1 MSYYSQQNNN
11 QYGSAGGSIPNTAPG
26 LQFLPSQF
34 EISTRNANN
43 NNTATAYPTA
53 AGSGTMGN
61 KGFFGTNKNPT
72 SFSASPSASTI
83 NPAFSFSGQQQ
94 QERLSTGFLA
104 AFGTSGYPGEP
115 PLLEELGFNFTH
127 IKQKTLIVLN
137 PSATVDQNIMADS
150 DLAGPIFFC
159 LLFGTFLLLSG
170 KVHFGYIYGSAIVG
184 TISQYVILNLMSS
197 YKSID
202 LTRVASVL
210 GYCMLPLV
218 FISAIGVV
226 VSMDNIVGY
235 VLSALSIIWC
245 TKSASAIFVSVLQL
259 SDMTMLVAYPL
270 ALFYGVFSIMT
281 IFAEDVVNN

>member
-1 MSYYSQQNNN
+1 MSYYSQQKDN
-11 QYGSAGGSIPNTAPG
+11 QYIPTENNIPKTTPG

-53 AGSGTMGN
+53 ASSSNTN
-61 KGFFGTNKNPT
+61 KGFFSTARNT
-72 SFSASPSASTI
+72 ASFSDSSSASTN

-104 AFGTSGYPGEP
+104 AFGTSGYYGEP

-127 IKQKTLIVLN
+127 IKQKTLVVLN
-137 PSATVDQNIMADS
+137 PSATIDQNIMADS

-159 LLFGTFLLLSG
+159 LLFGMFLLLSG
-170 KVHFGYIYGSAIVG
+170 KIHFGYIYGSAIVG

-218 FISAIGVV
+218 FISAIGVI
-226 VSMDNIVGY
+226 VSMDNMIGY

-259 SDMTMLVAYPL
+259 SDMTALVAYPL

-281 IFAEDVVNN
+281 IFAEEVVKN